1 MDFTTYETSGHAA
14 YARLAATI
22 ASILGVIT
30 AALPDLRVQQ
40 IQHRAK
46 APASLKKKI
55 LERGGALE
63 DDVERHAKDVAG
75 CRLLLYTN
83 DDVARF
89 VRAQAMWDNFEI
101 DWERTKFHYPL
112 DDADTGLFVSYNYV
126 VKLKAD
132 RTALPEYADLA
143 DRWCEIQVQTTLD
156 HAWSEMHHD
165 TGYKPPEGSFGTAV
179 IADVNARM
187 AKIMKDHLAPAGYD
201 FQKVSDDVRRMEQG
215 RALFEQRPLEQI
227 QGAIDNNRRY
237 ELIEGFREQVLPYL
251 DDVDAQAP
259 AIRAALRSAVDVA
272 RATPDTPIV
281 YGDFSRSGRSQDDVA
296 GTCLSLIDA
305 LRFRG
310 EEAVPATWR
319 LVSEMFDLAQTQ
331 DGRDRALKSI
341 QRLAKNDIHV
351 WNQVGPWVQGQVA
364 DLLAEA
370 QADPGR
376 RPIVI
381 AAAKAI
387 LDPEVEG
394 TTSASNM
401 MTLHQG
407 AVRPSDRLA
416 AARSTAIASLDQL
429 LSTPGATDQSAAFS
443 ALLTA
448 AQLPYHGGSD
458 RTLVELIDRNALQ
471 VVDIATRLAL
481 AAEPVF
487 RARIERAMFDI
498 YRNKGGVLEGDQDNA
513 GLLAARDALMLG
525 LERFHAAIDADPD
538 FAIHKSLVG
547 FDAIMP
553 ADWARKTFNFEA
565 RQGESDAAIAAL
577 VEGFSEATF
586 DGFVP
591 HLTRAAA
598 IPTNDGATFLH
609 FQDFLKRVGKAK
621 PDLALRLLTSFDAE
635 LADFLSFLLDG
646 LAESPRAADADR
658 LVHAWIAEG
667 RHLIPIMAA
676 CEQRMDDIALF
687 EPCAAK
693 ALDGEDDA
701 VIWRLISAASRIS
714 GVQPSVIHSALIPA
728 IRRLG
733 PTNVRWV
740 DQTWF
745 VWKGAY
751 AEQLSN
757 AETDDILGLLVD
769 IPKLGTHAEWI
780 LAAIA
785 TANPEKALD
794 CLGRRIDAESQR
806 IAGQRYEAVPFSID
820 RLDEAFAGH
829 PALVVDQARGWF
841 KGQDYFE
848 YSGGRLLHHVYP
860 DLAPIEALL
869 LPFAAGSDED
879 RQFLLRTLRAY
890 DGNPSIDR
898 VCRALVDG
906 SEAGS
911 DVWRDVELVIDSHG
925 VLSGEFGLVE
935 ADTAKKGMLQTW
947 LTDERPNVRQY
958 AEGHILALD
967 RQIASERR
975 RAVEALNLRKRH
987 YGEA

>member
-30 AALPDLRVQQ
+30 AALPDVRVQQ

-89 VRAQAMWDNFEI
+89 VRAQVMWDNFEI

-112 DDADTGLFVSYNYV
+112 DDADMGLFVSYNYV
-126 VKLKAD
+126 VKLKAE

-165 TGYKPPEGSFGTAV
+165 TGYKPPEGGFGTAV

-187 AKIMKDHLAPAGYD
+187 AKIMKDHLAQAGYD
-201 FQKVSDDVRRMEQG
+201 FQKVSDDVRRLEQG
-215 RALFEQRPLEQI
+215 RALFDQRPLEQI
-227 QGAIDNNRRY
+227 QDAIDNNRRY
-237 ELIEGFREQVLPYL
+237 DLIEGFREQVLPYL
-251 DDVDAQAP
+251 DNVEAQAP

-272 RATPDTPIV
+272 QATPDTPIV
-281 YGDFSRSGRSQDDVA
+281 YGDFSRPGRSQDDVA
-296 GTCLSLIDA
+296 GACLSLIDA

-310 EEAVPATWR
+310 EDAVPATWR
-319 LVSEMFDLAQTQ
+319 FVSEMFDLAQTQ
-331 DGRDRALKSI
+331 DGRERALKSI
-341 QRLAKNDIHV
+341 QRLAKHDLHV
-351 WNQVGPWVQGQVA
+351 WKQVGPWVQGQVA

-370 QADPGR
+370 EAAPGR
-376 RPIVI
+376 RPILI

-394 TTSASNM
+394 TTSASNT

-416 AARSTAIASLDQL
+416 EARSMAIDALDHM
-429 LSTPGATDQSAAFS
+429 LSTPGADDQPAAFS
-443 ALLTA
+443 ALLKA
-448 AQLPYHGGSD
+448 AQFPYHGSSD
-458 RTLVELIDRNALQ
+458 RTLIELINRSALQ

-498 YRNKGGVLEGDQDNA
+498 YRNMGGVLDGDQANA

-538 FAIHKSLVG
+538 FAIHKTLVG
-547 FDAIMP
+547 FDAITP
-553 ADWARKTFNFEA
+553 ADWARKTFDFEA
-565 RQGESDAAIAAL
+565 REMESDVASAAL
-577 VEGFSEATF
+577 VEGFSEANF
-586 DGFVP
+586 DVFVP

-621 PDLALRLLTSFDAE
+621 PDLALRLLTRFDAE
-635 LADFLSFLLDG
+635 LADFLSFLLAG
-646 LAESPRAADADR
+646 LAESPRAADADE
-658 LVHAWIAEG
+658 LAHAWIAEG
-667 RHLIPIMAA
+667 RHLTQILAA
-676 CEQRMDDIALF
+676 CEQRKDDIALF

-693 ALDGEDDA
+693 VLDGQDEFA
-701 VIWRLISAASRIS
+701 IWRLIGAASRVS

-733 PTNVRWV
+733 PVNVRWV
-740 DQTWF
+740 DQTWW
-745 VWKGAY
+745 VWKSAY
-751 AEQLSN
+751 AAQLSDV
-757 AETDDILGLLVD
+757 ETDHVLDLLAD
-769 IPKLGTHAEWI
+769 IPELGSHAEWI

-785 TANPEKALD
+785 AVNPAKALS
-794 CLGRRIDAESQR
+794 CLGRRIEAETQR
-806 IAGQRYEAVPFSID
+806 VAGQRYEAVPFSVS
-820 RLDEAFAGH
+820 RLDDALAGH
-829 PALVVDQARGWF
+829 PALVVEHARGWF

-879 RQFLLRTLRAY
+879 RQFLLRALRAF
-890 DGNPSIDR
+890 DGDPSIDG
-898 VCRALVDG
+898 VCRALVDSSDAG
-906 SEAGS
+906 SE
-911 DVWRDVELVIDSHG
+911 VWRDVELAINNHG
-925 VLSGEFGLVE
+925 IVSGEFGMVE
-935 ADTAKKGMLQTW
+935 ADNAKKGMLQTW
-947 LTDERPNVRQY
+947 LTDERPKVRQY